1 MSKQI
6 LHTDNA
12 PKAIGPYSQA
22 VKAQGFLYTS
32 GQLGIDP
39 ATGKLCEGV
48 ENQAHQAMKNL
59 GAILKEAGLS
69 YAAILKTTV
78 FVTDL
83 KDFAKVN
90 AIYESYFEGA
100 FPARSCVQVAALP
113 LGGQVEIECVAAA

>member
-1 MSKQI
+1 MFKMPAKSLLSDTLK
-6 LHTDNA
+6 
-12 PKAIGPYSQA
+12 
-22 VKAQGFLYTS
+22 
-32 GQLGIDP
+32 IDP

-59 GAILKEAGLS
+59 GAILKEAGLT
-69 YAAILKTTV
+69 YASILKTTV

-113 LGGQVEIECVAAA
+113 LGGQVEIECVAAAE